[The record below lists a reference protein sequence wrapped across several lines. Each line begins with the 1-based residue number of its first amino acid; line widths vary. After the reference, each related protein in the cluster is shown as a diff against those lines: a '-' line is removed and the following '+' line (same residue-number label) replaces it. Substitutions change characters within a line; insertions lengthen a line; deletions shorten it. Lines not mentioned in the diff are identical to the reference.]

1 MGRSGRKGSGTGD
14 GQRGSHDLSLDE
26 LREEIEEIDRDIVES
41 IARRTYVVES
51 IAEVKKE
58 RGMEIHDPE
67 REQRVLER
75 VAERAEAL
83 DVDPDDVREVFELLM
98 DISKKEQRRHTD

>member
-1 MGRSGRKGSGTGD
+1 MT
-14 GQRGSHDLSLDE
+14 LEE
-26 LREEIEEIDRDIVES
+26 LRDEIEEIDRDIVES
-41 IARRTYVVES
+41 IARRTYVVET

-58 RGMEIHDPE
+58 RGMEIHDPD
-67 REQRVLER
+67 REKVVLER

-98 DISKKEQRRHTD
+98 DMSKKEQRRHTD

>member
-1 MGRSGRKGSGTGD
+1 MT
-14 GQRGSHDLSLDE
+14 LDE
-26 LREEIEEIDRDIVES
+26 LRDEIEEIDAEIVES

-51 IAEVKKE
+51 VAQVKKK

-67 REQRVLER
+67 REEEVLDR

-83 DVDPDDVREVFELLM
+83 DIDPDDVREVFELLM

>member
-1 MGRSGRKGSGTGD
+1 MGRSGRKGSGAKD
-14 GQRGSHDLSLDE
+14 RQRGSHDLSLDE

>member
-1 MGRSGRKGSGTGD
+1 MT
-14 GQRGSHDLSLDE
+14 LEE
-26 LREEIEEIDRDIVES
+26 LRDEIEEIDREIVES
-41 IARRTYVVES
+41 IERRTYVVES

-58 RGMEIHDPE
+58 RGMEIHDPK
-67 REQRVLER
+67 REEVVLDR

-83 DVDPDDVREVFELLM
+83 DVDSEDVREVFELLM

>member
-1 MGRSGRKGSGTGD
+1 M
-14 GQRGSHDLSLDE
+14 SLDE
-26 LREEIEEIDRDIVES
+26 LREEIEEIDAEIVES

-51 IAEVKKE
+51 IAEVKEE

-67 REQRVLER
+67 REQIVLDR
-75 VAERAEAL
+75 VAERAETL

>member
-1 MGRSGRKGSGTGD
+1 M
-14 GQRGSHDLSLDE
+14 SLEE
-26 LREEIEEIDRDIVES
+26 LREEIEDVDADIVES

-58 RGMEIHDPE
+58 RGMEIHDPA
-67 REQRVLER
+67 REEKVLER

-98 DISKKEQRRHTD
+98 EISKKEQRRHTD

>member
-1 MGRSGRKGSGTGD
+1 MT
-14 GQRGSHDLSLDE
+14 LEE
-26 LREEIEEIDRDIVES
+26 LRDEIEEIDREIVES

-58 RGMEIHDPE
+58 RGMEIHDPK
-67 REQRVLER
+67 REEVVLDR

-83 DVDPDDVREVFELLM
+83 DVDSEDVREVFELLM

>member
-1 MGRSGRKGSGTGD
+1 
-14 GQRGSHDLSLDE
+14 LSLEE
-26 LREEIEEIDRDIVES
+26 LRDEIEEIDREIVES

-58 RGMEIHDPE
+58 RGMEIHDPK
-67 REQRVLER
+67 REEVVLDR
-75 VAERAEAL
+75 VAERAESL
-83 DVDPDDVREVFELLM
+83 DVDPEDMREVFELLM

>member
-1 MGRSGRKGSGTGD
+1 M
-14 GQRGSHDLSLDE
+14 SLDE
-26 LREEIEEIDRDIVES
+26 LRDEIEEIDAEIVES

-51 IAEVKKE
+51 IARVKKE
-58 RGMEIHDPE
+58 RGMEIHDPD
-67 REQRVLER
+67 REEKVLDR

-83 DVDPDDVREVFELLM
+83 DVDPDDVCEVFELLM

>member
-1 MGRSGRKGSGTGD
+1 M
-14 GQRGSHDLSLDE
+14 SLEE
-26 LREEIEEIDRDIVES
+26 LRDEIEEIDREIVES

-58 RGMEIHDPE
+58 RGMEIHDPK
-67 REQRVLER
+67 REEVVLNR

-83 DVDPDDVREVFELLM
+83 DVDPEDVREVFELLM

>member
-1 MGRSGRKGSGTGD
+1 
-14 GQRGSHDLSLDE
+14 
-26 LREEIEEIDRDIVES
+26 
-41 IARRTYVVES
+41 
-51 IAEVKKE
+51 
-58 RGMEIHDPE
+58 MEIHDPE

>member
-1 MGRSGRKGSGTGD
+1 M
-14 GQRGSHDLSLDE
+14 SLDE
-26 LREEIEEIDRDIVES
+26 LRDEIEEIDAEIVES

-67 REQRVLER
+67 REEQVLER

-98 DISKKEQRRHTD
+98 EMSKREQRRHTD